1 MNHNII
7 HKQRFILAKT
17 EADFK
22 KEDAEGLICGCDIAF
37 IVEPGNKDICTH
49 GIYMLKEI
57 KNDISQLKNTVE
69 NHEVRITDN
78 ETDIQNLKISLNNLE
93 SRVTVNERNI
103 ENLDTR
109 ITNVEQAIIK
119 IKRDITNINETIN
132 NFKTEVNNKF
142 EQVNNKITAI
152 NTTAVT
158 IKIVTSLPSI
168 STANNHTIYL
178 VPSTDQFDNNV
189 YTEYI
194 LQNGEWEV
202 IGIQKS
208 DLNLEDYVTLN
219 KLTQDLS
226 NYYTKTQT
234 DNLLNGKANSNH
246 THTKN
251 QITDFPTFKTINGQS
266 ITGSGNLT
274 IQTDT
279 DLSDYYTK
287 SQCDAKY
294 LTSHQTL
301 KTINGQSLVGS
312 GNITIEAGSDF
323 SGYWNLSGSTLS
335 PVDNS
340 YEVSAK
346 TFYASSDAKLKKDVK
361 NISDE
366 DITRLKD
373 IDLHEYSFNNETVKR
388 YGVIAQELQNAGL
401 TNLVGESDG
410 KLSVDYTSLIILYI
424 ESLKKEIEIL
434 KQRMSNYEQK
444 TSNEER
450 LS

>member
-132 NFKTEVNNKF
+132 NFKIEVNNKF

-251 QITDFPTFKTINGQS
+251 QITDFPIF
-266 ITGSGNLT
+266 
-274 IQTDT
+274 
-279 DLSDYYTK
+279 
-287 SQCDAKY
+287 
-294 LTSHQTL
+294 

-346 TFYASSDAKLKKDVK
+346 TFYASSDAKLKKNVK

-424 ESLKKEIEIL
+424 KSLKKEIETL

-444 TSNEER
+444 TSNEKR